1 MCQHW
6 VLPVMKALTYG
17 FHSCQDRGNL
27 GLQYETNSYLME
39 NTGIHSTFIYHV

>member
-17 FHSCQDRGNL
+17 FHPRQDRCSL
-27 GLQYETNSYLME
+27 GKHYETRTYLME
-39 NTGIHSTFIYHV
+39 NTDIHTGFCPS